1 MAQSL
6 ARILLHIIFSTKDRQ
21 CLLAPAWRSRL
32 HAYMNGVIQNH
43 ECIPICI
50 DGPEDHIHAVLALG
64 RTITVADL
72 MQEMK
77 VATSK
82 WAKSEDP
89 SFAWQAGYGAFSVS
103 ESKLAEVV
111 AYVRNQQEHHHH
123 VSFQD
128 EYRQFL
134 QRHGIAFDER
144 YVWD

>member
-21 CLLAPAWRSRL
+21 CLLAPEWRTRL
-32 HAYMNGVIQNH
+32 HAYMNGVIQNQG
-43 ECIPICI
+43 CVPICV
-50 DGPEDHIHAVLALG
+50 DGPDDHIHAVLALG

-72 MQEMK
+72 VQEMK

-82 WAKSEDP
+82 WAKSEES
-89 SFAWQAGYGAFSVS
+89 SFAWQSGYGVFSVS
-103 ESKLAEVV
+103 ESRLSEVV
-111 AYVRNQQEHHHH
+111 AYVRDQEEHHRR

-134 QRHGIAFDER
+134 VRHGITFDEK